1 MCSSQFRTF
10 TLPEL
15 LPAGHAL
22 IVNQRAY
29 FFDHYVVS
37 QLSEQVYGLVAQQ
50 LFSDQELFA
59 FVALMEA
66 YPHYCPYETLL
77 AALSDRTVD
86 QARQLVHQALEGHN
100 LDKVLNPLR
109 NLLARC
115 RPRLHNFHIDV
126 GSRRGLGYQLQR
138 IEGAARTY

>member
-66 YPHYCPYETLL
+66 WPHYCPYESLL
-77 AALSDRTVD
+77 AALSDRTID
-86 QARQLVHQALEGHN
+86 QARQLVHQALEGRN
-100 LDKVLNPLR
+100 LDKVLNPLWIQER
-109 NLLARC
+109 I
-115 RPRLHNFHIDV
+115 RLPV
-126 GSRRGLGYQLQR
+126 ATYRGCSTNVLR
-138 IEGAARTY
+138 IRYA

>member
-1 MCSSQFRTF
+1 MCSSQFRKF

-15 LPAGHAL
+15 LPPGHAL

-37 QLSEQVYGLVAQQ
+37 QLSVQPCGLVTQQ

-59 FVALMEA
+59 VVALMEA
-66 YPHYCPYETLL
+66 WPYYCPYETLL
-77 AALSDRTVD
+77 AALSDKTVE
-86 QARQLVHQALEGHN
+86 QARQLVHQALEGKH
-100 LDKVLNPLR
+100 LDRTLNPLR

-115 RPRLHNFHIDV
+115 RPRLHDFKLDV
-126 GSRRGLGYQLQR
+126 ASIRGMGYQLV
-138 IEGAARTY
+138 TYLG

>member
-10 TLPEL
+10 TLPQL
-15 LPAGHAL
+15 LPEGHAL

-37 QLSEQVYGLVAQQ
+37 QLLVQPCGLIAQQ

-66 YPHYCPYETLL
+66 WPHYCPYETLL
-77 AALSDRTVD
+77 AALSDRTID

-115 RPRLHNFHIDV
+115 RPRLHDFKIDI

-138 IEGAARTY
+138 IEGMTRTY

>member
-10 TLPEL
+10 TLPQL
-15 LPAGHAL
+15 LPAGHVIVINTRAL
-22 IVNQRAY
+22 
-29 FFDHYVVS
+29 FFDHYIITQMS
-37 QLSEQVYGLVAQQ
+37 DQVYGLVAQQ

-59 FVALMEA
+59 IVALMEA
-66 YPHYCPYETLL
+66 WPHYCPYETLL

-86 QARQLVHQALEGHN
+86 QALEGRN

-115 RPRLHNFHIDV
+115 RPRMHDFRIDI
-126 GSRRGLGYQLQR
+126 GSRRGLGYQLHR
-138 IEGAARTY
+138 IEGVTRTY